1 MIMENNIERYLYILV
16 LLVFGAI
23 LSSCGT
29 EVDDSIHSST
39 SEDGKMTFRS
49 WNKGVGGSNPTYGVT
64 CEYLTTDG
72 KKITEDF
79 SAREGDPAWVHRV
92 HSIRKKDGSTY
103 YITKRSY
110 RVASDEIFMWME
122 AFMIDHDTLR
132 SVSVFDGGDDLDE
145 CGLEIH
151 FHVSDSKETEL
162 DRLFEYDVISRN
174 LYVPGTSY
182 AGDEASPVLNNRYR
196 VYHFDGTGFV
206 YKREIER
213 L

>member
-1 MIMENNIERYLYILV
+1 MNNMIMKNNIIRYLYILV

-79 SAREGDPAWVHRV
+79 CAREGDPAWVHRV
-92 HSIRKKDGSTY
+92 HSIKKRWLNVLYHKKKLSGCV
-103 YITKRSY
+103 R
-110 RVASDEIFMWME
+110 
-122 AFMIDHDTLR
+122 
-132 SVSVFDGGDDLDE
+132 
-145 CGLEIH
+145 
-151 FHVSDSKETEL
+151 
-162 DRLFEYDVISRN
+162 RN
-174 LYVPGTSY
+174 LYV
-182 AGDEASPVLNNRYR
+182 
-196 VYHFDGTGFV
+196 DGGI
-206 YKREIER
+206 YDRP
-213 L
+213 